1 MNPHYM
7 GKNKSRRLGYQR
19 DWING
24 FDVRLN
30 PSHGPAL
37 LGLPVDLVWG
47 TTWEHD
53 ANKLIGPVIG
63 LPELP
68 VCEWSKTEPKGIDRR
83 VYYKTPDLVDYAE
96 DRHRPW
102 IWVDDEI
109 GDADREYAAGAATVP
124 TLLHRVDPREG
135 LTTDDF
141 TAITAWVHNL
151 NNP

>member
-1 MNPHYM
+1 M
-7 GKNKSRRLGYQR
+7 GRNKARRLGYQR

-37 LGLPVDLVWG
+37 LDLPVDLVWG

-53 ANKLIGPVIG
+53 ANKMIGPRIG

-68 VCEWSKTEPKGIDRR
+68 VCEWSKTEPQGIDRR
-83 VYYKTPDLVDYAE
+83 VYFKTPDLVDYAE
-96 DRHRPW
+96 DARRPW

-109 GDADREYAAGAATVP
+109 TDADREYVDGTATVP
-124 TLLHRVDPREG
+124 ALLHHVNPREG
-135 LTTDDF
+135 LTADDF
-141 TAITAWVHNL
+141 TAITAWVTNL
-151 NNP
+151 NP